1 MDELQQWL
9 QFADRQVKKFSF
21 FDVKLIQLCGVFF
34 GIALVKLFPL
44 ILQLGFWQ
52 LVGVALLCAAKP
64 SLIFF
69 LSTDGRPENAG
80 DAP

>member
-1 MDELQQWL
+1 MDELGQWL
-9 QFADRQVKKFSF
+9 SFADRQVKKLSF

-52 LVGVALLCAAKP
+52 LVGLALLCAAKP
-64 SLIFF
+64 ALIFY
-69 LSTDGRPENAG
+69 LGTDEQPEREGA
-80 DAP
+80 AK